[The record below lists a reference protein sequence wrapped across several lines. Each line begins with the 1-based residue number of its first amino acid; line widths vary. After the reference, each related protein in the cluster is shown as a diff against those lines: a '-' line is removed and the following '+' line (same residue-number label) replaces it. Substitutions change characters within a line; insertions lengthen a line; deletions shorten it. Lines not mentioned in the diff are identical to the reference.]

1 MVLKCRPVWRNGCYE
16 HMVCS
21 VVWVLK
27 WVSRMRKALNIWSRL
42 IYSLSQ
48 IWLAKTEI
56 MTSNLN
62 LAYVWIR
69 DNSSHFSYS
78 RELLNGTQRQR
89 SRAIPKV
96 FSLLP
101 MPSMIF
107 ILSSHFFLK
116 RAHQSCHPSYQQRHW
131 ALMSD
136 TQTFKL
142 KSCFRRELLKFK
154 WAGHI
159 EEENTRLHA
168 HLRIWPSHLDP

>member
-1 MVLKCRPVWRNGCYE
+1 M
-16 HMVCS
+16 
-21 VVWVLK
+21 
-27 WVSRMRKALNIWSRL
+27 
-42 IYSLSQ
+42 
-48 IWLAKTEI
+48 WLAKIEI
-56 MTSNLN
+56 ISSNLIP
-62 LAYVWIR
+62 AYVWIK
-69 DNSSHFSYS
+69 DNVYHCSSS
-78 RELLNGTQRQR
+78 RKLLNGTQRQW
-89 SRAIPKV
+89 SHAIPKV

-116 RAHQSCHPSYQQRHW
+116 RVHQSCHPSYQQPHW

-136 TQTFKL
+136 IQTFKL